1 LTSLR
6 HLRPLL
12 LGGLLLLG
20 ASLAHAQGHGGGG
33 RGGMGGGG
41 GFRIGEHDLGGP
53 NVASQPVVHNGP
65 MFAPSLRFWN
75 DKKTVKSL
83 NLRPDQQKRMDDLF
97 NSSKDNLVSLYDNL
111 QHEQLRYNSMS
122 RDDMQ
127 DEGKVFAQID
137 RVSQA
142 RADLE
147 KARAHLFLQI
157 RKEMD
162 PPQLEELDRETASS
176 H

>member
-1 LTSLR
+1 MTSLR

-12 LGGLLLLG
+12 LGGLLLLS
-20 ASLAHAQGHGGGG
+20 ASLAHAQGRGG

-41 GFRIGEHDLGGP
+41 FRMGGGGRDLGGP
-53 NVASQPVVHNGP
+53 NVAASQPVHNGP
-65 MFAPSLRFWN
+65 MFAPSLRFWD
-75 DKKTVKSL
+75 DKKTVKNL

-111 QHEQLRYNSMS
+111 QREQLRYNSMS
-122 RDDMQ
+122 REDMQ
-127 DEGKVFAQID
+127 DESKVFAQID